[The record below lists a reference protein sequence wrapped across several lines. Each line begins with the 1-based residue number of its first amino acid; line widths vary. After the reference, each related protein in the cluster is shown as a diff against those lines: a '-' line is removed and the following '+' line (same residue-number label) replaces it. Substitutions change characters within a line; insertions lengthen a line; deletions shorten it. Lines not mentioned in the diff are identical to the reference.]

1 MSGVTVAFVSRD
13 AEVIKAWTDAS
24 DAVTAYVKATQAVL
38 DAAGLERYECFR
50 NSGGWSPGKFAGL
63 AIPQDE
69 FPPDGWRMA
78 ARYAVP
84 DKRRKAGRE
93 IEAALAAVKHPGD
106 PLLKLIGMPPDAE
119 ASGGFTSPAVR
130 LLENRTALY
139 LGWRVDPVGRQSFL
153 GTREQAGVVDP
164 DRWERIPLSA
174 YHLAIE
180 QADAEKSDATSGATS

>member
-1 MSGVTVAFVSRD
+1 VSEVTVAYVSRD

-24 DAVTAYVKATQAVL
+24 GAVSVYVAATNAVL
-38 DAAGLERYECFR
+38 EAAGLGRYDVFR

-63 AIPQDE
+63 AIPQGE
-69 FPPDGWRMA
+69 SPPKGWRMTS
-78 ARYAVP
+78 RYAVP

-93 IEAALAAVKHPGD
+93 IEAALGAVKHPGD
-106 PLLKLIGMPPDAE
+106 PLLGLIGMPPDAE
-119 ASGGFTSPAVR
+119 TSGGFTSPAVR
-130 LLENRTALY
+130 LLEDRTALY

-153 GTREQAGVVDP
+153 GTREQSGVVDL

-180 QADAEKSDATSGATS
+180 QAEGAQAAGDGRNG